1 MPRLSLM
8 LKRISIPLGEELG
21 RGGEG
26 TVFAVEGPQD
36 WAAKIYLSPL
46 DYRKAWKLLVMAR
59 AARPSLLKIAAW
71 PLDVLIDDKKGTP
84 HGFIMPRVDAHRHVH
99 ELYTP
104 KSRLSSLPEADFRF
118 LVHVAANVARA
129 FAIVHE
135 QGHVVGDVNHGNLL
149 VGTDGTVKFIDCDSF
164 QIGNPPNVY
173 TCDVGV
179 PLFTAPELQGR
190 RTFRGLVRT
199 ANHDLFGLAVL
210 LFHFLYMGRHPFA
223 GRYSG
228 PDGMPIEKLIGQYRF
243 AYGPDRHVQG
253 ISRPPNSVPLEA
265 MGDNIAKLFRWA
277 FGRAGSKGGRPSAE
291 TWFKALKKLQ
301 SGLRAC
307 SLANWH
313 YYPAELPACPWC
325 TVELHTGKRL
335 FEGRIAD
342 TGTLWNAIL
351 NVPGPGEDP
360 ALPPERTWHPPPGI
374 ELPSRR
380 PRNFRQGFSV
390 GIGLVFAG
398 FAAYFVPVK
407 DGGIAVAA
415 LAFCSLAAATWPWVS
430 REERIAANKVCQA
443 QAVNWEGVLAR
454 WQREA
459 GRDAFDQKL
468 RSLEDAHAEIS
479 KLIERRRNQERQF
492 QFDPS
497 EAVHWREVEAR
508 IQKLLLEL
516 RQGPDELLRL
526 GQEIKVTRA
535 RLMPMLEKAWDDLK
549 IAEARRD
556 AI

>member
-1 MPRLSLM
+1 
-8 LKRISIPLGEELG
+8 
-21 RGGEG
+21 
-26 TVFAVEGPQD
+26 
-36 WAAKIYLSPL
+36 
-46 DYRKAWKLLVMAR
+46 
-59 AARPSLLKIAAW
+59 
-71 PLDVLIDDKKGTP
+71 
-84 HGFIMPRVDAHRHVH
+84 
-99 ELYTP
+99 
-104 KSRLSSLPEADFRF
+104 
-118 LVHVAANVARA
+118 
-129 FAIVHE
+129 
-135 QGHVVGDVNHGNLL
+135 
-149 VGTDGTVKFIDCDSF
+149 
-164 QIGNPPNVY
+164 
-173 TCDVGV
+173 
-179 PLFTAPELQGR
+179 
-190 RTFRGLVRT
+190 
-199 ANHDLFGLAVL
+199 
-210 LFHFLYMGRHPFA
+210 
-223 GRYSG
+223 
-228 PDGMPIEKLIGQYRF
+228 
-243 AYGPDRHVQG
+243 
-253 ISRPPNSVPLEA
+253 
-265 MGDNIAKLFRWA
+265 
-277 FGRAGSKGGRPSAE
+277 
-291 TWFKALKKLQ
+291 
-301 SGLRAC
+301 
-307 SLANWH
+307 
-313 YYPAELPACPWC
+313 
-325 TVELHTGKRL
+325 
-335 FEGRIAD
+335 
-342 TGTLWNAIL
+342 
-351 NVPGPGEDP
+351 
-360 ALPPERTWHPPPGI
+360 
-374 ELPSRR
+374 
-380 PRNFRQGFSV
+380 
-390 GIGLVFAG
+390 VFAG